1 MEFGILKTK
10 IEESLVK
17 SYTNKGIKKDMFLFN
32 ELVLENKSIARLY
45 FLYDELSEN
54 KNLDDVVASEFINES
69 VKIYNQI
76 SKEISKNS
84 LKEINMWVGH
94 IKCENRYKDV
104 DNLFSKNIISLEDKL
119 KSKTSIMETL
129 MKKKE
134 SLTETKLD
142 LPLEKIVDV
151 ANKTVNNYLSQL
163 DESEKKNIL
172 KVLKEDDS
180 KLEIEFNVIKESVVT
195 RLNNLKKDEDD
206 AEVVS
211 TIQETISKVEKEFYT
226 KDNYLKLKKLNN
238 TI

>member
-54 KNLDDVVASEFINES
+54 KNLDDVVASEFINET

-119 KSKTSIMETL
+119 KSKSSIMETL

-151 ANKTVNNYLSQL
+151 ANKTVNDYLSQL

>member
-1 MEFGILKTK
+1 MEFGILKTR

-119 KSKTSIMETL
+119 KSKSSIMETL

-151 ANKTVNNYLSQL
+151 ANKTVNDYLSQL

>member
-1 MEFGILKTK
+1 MEFGILKTR

-119 KSKTSIMETL
+119 KSKSSIMETL
-129 MKKKE
+129 KKKKE

-151 ANKTVNNYLSQL
+151 ANKTVNDYLSKL

-180 KLEIEFNVIKESVVT
+180 KLEIEFNVIKESVIT
-195 RLNNLKKDEDD
+195 RLNNLKKDESDT
-206 AEVVS
+206 EVVS
-211 TIQETISKVEKEFYT
+211 TIQETISKVEKESYT

>member
-1 MEFGILKTK
+1 MEFGILKTR

-119 KSKTSIMETL
+119 KSKSSIMETL

>member
-1 MEFGILKTK
+1 MEFGILKTR

-119 KSKTSIMETL
+119 KSKFSIMETL
-129 MKKKE
+129 KKKKE

-151 ANKTVNNYLSQL
+151 ANKTVNDYLSKL

-180 KLEIEFNVIKESVVT
+180 KLEIEFNVIKESVIA
-195 RLNNLKKDEDD
+195 RLNNLKKDEGDV
-206 AEVVS
+206 EVVS
-211 TIQETISKVEKEFYT
+211 TIQETISKVEKESYT

>member
-1 MEFGILKTK
+1 MEFGILKTR

-119 KSKTSIMETL
+119 KSKSSIMETL
-129 MKKKE
+129 KKKKE

-151 ANKTVNNYLSQL
+151 ANKTVNDYLSKL

-180 KLEIEFNVIKESVVT
+180 KLEIEFNVIKESVIT
-195 RLNNLKKDEDD
+195 RLGNLKKDESDV
-206 AEVVS
+206 EVVS
-211 TIQETISKVEKEFYT
+211 TIQETISKVEKESYT

-238 TI
+238 KI

>member
-1 MEFGILKTK
+1 MEFGILKTR

-119 KSKTSIMETL
+119 KSKSSIMETL
-129 MKKKE
+129 KKKKE

-151 ANKTVNNYLSQL
+151 ANKTVNDYLSKL

-180 KLEIEFNVIKESVVT
+180 KLEIEFNVIKESVIT
-195 RLNNLKKDEDD
+195 RLGNLKKDESDV
-206 AEVVS
+206 EVVS
-211 TIQETISKVEKEFYT
+211 TIQETISKVEKESYT

>member
-119 KSKTSIMETL
+119 KSKSSIMETL

>member
-84 LKEINMWVGH
+84 LKEINMCLGH

>member
-17 SYTNKGIKKDMFLFN
+17 SYANKGIKKDMFLFN

-119 KSKTSIMETL
+119 KSKSSIMETL

-151 ANKTVNNYLSQL
+151 ANKTVNDYLSQL

-206 AEVVS
+206 AEVVN
-211 TIQETISKVEKEFYT
+211 TIQETINKVEKESYT